1 MKTLYHNGQF
11 VPMTSEDDT
20 FEALLVAD
28 DGTIAFT
35 GSLVEARER
44 AEDASEIDLAGKTV
58 LPGFIDGHS
67 HFTGTTQYLLNP
79 DLSACRS
86 FADIQNVLRDFIQ
99 KRGIDENGVVMAI
112 GYDQNAL
119 AERRHPTKDVLDE
132 VSRDIPIVVMQ
143 ASNHMGVANSKALE
157 LTGITAETPDP
168 EGSLYGRVEG
178 TNEPNGYAEE
188 PGALFPLYGMVQP
201 RMNIDVPSMLDEMMS
216 FYLEH
221 GVTTCQE
228 GAAQPDFTD
237 MFAKIARDG
246 KLKLDI
252 VSYPMYDHDVDGQ
265 LERCAEFD
273 GPDYIGHYRI
283 GGLKMFLDGSPQG
296 RTAWMTEPYEPGE
309 DGAADYCGYGTMTD
323 EDALA
328 FAKKAVD
335 SNHQLLTHTNGDAA
349 GDQLIRVYKQALAAA
364 SRDDPLPDHA
374 SRPVP
379 GDGRDQH
386 DPLHFHVPHL
396 VLGRRAPQ
404 ELRPEARRPHQRCAR
419 RAGRGAALHL
429 PHRYPRDPAQHVG
442 NGLVRREPH
451 HARRRPVGRRPE
463 GGRVR
468 RAQGHHRQRSLR
480 VRRRGPQGNAGAG
493 QAGRPGHS
501 RCEPPQGGSDGH
513 P

>member
-221 GVTTCQE
+221 GVTT
-228 GAAQPDFTD
+228 
-237 MFAKIARDG
+237 
-246 KLKLDI
+246 
-252 VSYPMYDHDVDGQ
+252 
-265 LERCAEFD
+265 
-273 GPDYIGHYRI
+273 
-283 GGLKMFLDGSPQG
+283 
-296 RTAWMTEPYEPGE
+296 
-309 DGAADYCGYGTMTD
+309 
-323 EDALA
+323 
-328 FAKKAVD
+328 
-335 SNHQLLTHTNGDAA
+335 
-349 GDQLIRVYKQALAAA
+349 
-364 SRDDPLPDHA
+364 
-374 SRPVP
+374 
-379 GDGRDQH
+379 
-386 DPLHFHVPHL
+386 
-396 VLGRRAPQ
+396 
-404 ELRPEARRPHQRCAR
+404 
-419 RAGRGAALHL
+419 
-429 PHRYPRDPAQHVG
+429 
-442 NGLVRREPH
+442 
-451 HARRRPVGRRPE
+451 
-463 GGRVR
+463 
-468 RAQGHHRQRSLR
+468 
-480 VRRRGPQGNAGAG
+480 
-493 QAGRPGHS
+493 
-501 RCEPPQGGSDGH
+501 
-513 P
+513 

>member
-1 MKTLYHNGQF
+1 MDASKTAFIVAAVIMAAGLLTTPFITVLRKEEEGATAKQPAAAGLDELEPAARYAGERNAGKERMQY
-11 VPMTSEDDT
+11 EDSVSQRPIRAHDKRGRHVR
-20 FEALLVAD
+20 ALLVAD

-157 LTGITAETPDP
+157 LTGITQKRLIRKAACTDAWKARM
-168 EGSLYGRVEG
+168 SQR
-178 TNEPNGYAEE
+178 YAEE

-296 RTAWMTEPYEPGE
+296 RTAWMTEPTSPARTAPPAT
-309 DGAADYCGYGTMTD
+309 AAT
-323 EDALA
+323 
-328 FAKKAVD
+328 
-335 SNHQLLTHTNGDAA
+335 
-349 GDQLIRVYKQALAAA
+349 
-364 SRDDPLPDHA
+364 
-374 SRPVP
+374 
-379 GDGRDQH
+379 
-386 DPLHFHVPHL
+386 
-396 VLGRRAPQ
+396 AP
-404 ELRPEARRPHQRCAR
+404 
-419 RAGRGAALHL
+419 
-429 PHRYPRDPAQHVG
+429 
-442 NGLVRREPH
+442 
-451 HARRRPVGRRPE
+451 
-463 GGRVR
+463 
-468 RAQGHHRQRSLR
+468 
-480 VRRRGPQGNAGAG
+480 
-493 QAGRPGHS
+493 
-501 RCEPPQGGSDGH
+501 
-513 P
+513 

>member
-1 MKTLYHNGQF
+1 MQY
-11 VPMTSEDDT
+11 EDSVSQRPIRAHDKRGRHVR
-20 FEALLVAD
+20 ALLVAD

-157 LTGITAETPDP
+157 LTGITQKRLIRKAACTDAWKARM
-168 EGSLYGRVEG
+168 SQR
-178 TNEPNGYAEE
+178 YAEE

-228 GAAQPDFTD
+228 GARSPILPTCSPRSPAT
-237 MFAKIARDG
+237 
-246 KLKLDI
+246 
-252 VSYPMYDHDVDGQ
+252 
-265 LERCAEFD
+265 
-273 GPDYIGHYRI
+273 
-283 GGLKMFLDGSPQG
+283 GS
-296 RTAWMTEPYEPGE
+296 
-309 DGAADYCGYGTMTD
+309 
-323 EDALA
+323 
-328 FAKKAVD
+328 
-335 SNHQLLTHTNGDAA
+335 
-349 GDQLIRVYKQALAAA
+349 
-364 SRDDPLPDHA
+364 
-374 SRPVP
+374 
-379 GDGRDQH
+379 
-386 DPLHFHVPHL
+386 
-396 VLGRRAPQ
+396 
-404 ELRPEARRPHQRCAR
+404 
-419 RAGRGAALHL
+419 
-429 PHRYPRDPAQHVG
+429 
-442 NGLVRREPH
+442 
-451 HARRRPVGRRPE
+451 
-463 GGRVR
+463 
-468 RAQGHHRQRSLR
+468 
-480 VRRRGPQGNAGAG
+480 
-493 QAGRPGHS
+493 
-501 RCEPPQGGSDGH
+501 
-513 P
+513 